1 MKEIYVHENVDMM
14 ADNGGSYDRRRFL
27 QTGERIRRA
36 RKAAGFTQDQVA
48 ARLGKSKG
56 LVANYESGY
65 RTPDDETLSAIAET
79 LGVTRQSLEDRHLDT
94 VQDVLEVLFQM
105 DEEGFGVEPV
115 ETKNGIAL
123 SVDADAPHAPK
134 LIMALEIWNE
144 QLKALKAGDIS
155 PAEYTTWRASF
166 EV

>member
-1 MKEIYVHENVDMM
+1 MQERYVHENVDMM
-14 ADNGGSYDRRRFL
+14 EDNGGSYDRRRFL

-94 VQDVLEVLFQM
+94 VQDVLEVLF
-105 DEEGFGVEPV
+105 
-115 ETKNGIAL
+115 KNGIAL

>member
-1 MKEIYVHENVDMM
+1 M
-14 ADNGGSYDRRRFL
+14 

-79 LGVTRQSLEDRHLDT
+79 LGVTCQSLEDRHLDT

-115 ETKNGIAL
+115 ETKNGIVIA
-123 SVDADAPHAPK
+123 VDPDAPHAPK

-144 QLKALKAGDIS
+144 QLKSLKGGDIS
-155 PAEYTTWRASF
+155 QVEYATWRSSF
-166 EV
+166 DIADGV